1 MTPPKTLDLETAWSL
16 WKNRC
21 AGASPPAYAFYSS
34 LLDGIVTDPAL
45 MFVPADDHLVHRGDG
60 VFETIRVVEG
70 ALYAMAPHLNRL
82 WASASAIGLRI
93 PMDAEALGAAL
104 VATARAAGRREALI
118 RLIAARG
125 PGGYSVNPYE
135 SRAPT
140 VYIAVYPVSAPF
152 MEKHPEGA
160 RVRTSAV
167 PLKPGAMA
175 TAKTCNYI
183 PNALMKKEAVD
194 AGVDFTITFDER
206 GFLGEGATENIAIVA
221 ADGVLRPPPPER
233 ILAGI
238 TMTRCAALA
247 AARPDAFGLRG
258 VEQCRVSRADVES
271 ARELLIFGTSCEVVS
286 VVEFDGRTVGD
297 GRPGPV
303 AASLARS
310 LHADMRG
317 NAAWRTPAL
326 DY

>member
-1 MTPPKTLDLETAWSL
+1 MTPPKTLDTETAWRL
-16 WKNRC
+16 WRNRC
-21 AGASPPAYAFYSS
+21 AGTPPAAFAFYSS
-34 LLDGIVTDPAL
+34 LLGGIVTDPAL

-70 ALYAMAPHLNRL
+70 ALYAMAAHRERL
-82 WASASAIGLRI
+82 WTSAAAIGLRI
-93 PMDAEALGAAL
+93 PMDAEALSAAL
-104 VATARAAGRREALI
+104 VATARAAGRRDALV
-118 RLIAARG
+118 RLIVARG
-125 PGGYSVNPYE
+125 PGGYAANPYE
-135 SRAPT
+135 SRGPA

-152 MEKHPEGA
+152 MQKHPEGA

-194 AGVDFTITFDER
+194 AGVDFTVTFDER
-206 GFLGEGATENIAIVA
+206 GFLGEGATENMAIVGT
-221 ADGVLRPPPPER
+221 DGVLRTPLPER

-258 VEQCRVSRADVES
+258 VEPCRVSRADVAS

-286 VVEFDGRTVGD
+286 VVEFDGRKVGD

-303 AASLARS
+303 AAALGRS
-310 LHADMRG
+310 LEADMRG
-317 NAAWRTPAL
+317 NAAWRTPAV
-326 DY
+326 